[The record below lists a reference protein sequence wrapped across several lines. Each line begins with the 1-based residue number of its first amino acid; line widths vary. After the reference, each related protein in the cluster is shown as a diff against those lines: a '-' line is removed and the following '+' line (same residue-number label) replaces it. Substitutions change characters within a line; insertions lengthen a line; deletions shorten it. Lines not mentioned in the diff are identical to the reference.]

1 MVDVKYARAYTEVLE
16 LIKHLCEKD
25 QMKIPNE
32 KIQFYEQNKMDS
44 YSFVLDPNKELQE
57 QNISKEASAIIL
69 KLFMDYFANDS
80 QKRVL
85 SQILMNNKIIEEREK
100 GSFNDNL
107 FDKKKL
113 ENEIVKSEPLQM
125 VEYKENIFIKIKKII
140 FKILHI
146 K

>member
-25 QMKIPNE
+25 RMKIPNE
-32 KIQFYEQNKMDS
+32 KIEFYEQNKMDS

-80 QKRVL
+80 QKRAL

-107 FDKKKL
+107 FDKKKT
-113 ENEIVKSEPLQM
+113 ENENIKTESMQIR
-125 VEYKENIFIKIKKII
+125 EYKESFFCKN
-140 FKILHI
+140 
-146 K
+146 

>member
-1 MVDVKYARAYTEVLE
+1 MVDIKYARAYTEVLE

-25 QMKIPNE
+25 RMKIPNE
-32 KIQFYEQNKMDS
+32 KIEFYEQNKMDS

-107 FDKKKL
+107 FDKKKS

>member
-25 QMKIPNE
+25 RMKIPNE
-32 KIQFYEQNKMDS
+32 KIEFYEQNKMDS

-85 SQILMNNKIIEEREK
+85 SQILM
-100 GSFNDNL
+100 
-107 FDKKKL
+107 KKT
-113 ENEIVKSEPLQM
+113 ENENIKTESMQIR
-125 VEYKENIFIKIKKII
+125 EYKESFFVKIKKKI
-140 FKILHI
+140 FRILNI